1 MKNTYINSQLWIW
14 AIANLFAGIWEIY
27 AYSKRSQLTL
37 EKRTLW
43 DKIHSG
49 QINIRNF
56 WIEGWSEYCKVDSR
70 YIIKPYVWKFE
81 LLNALLAVLFLFA
94 LGCKSYTSLKII
106 LFISIINCLLYFIT
120 LFWEV
125 YFCSDARKNSIT
137 KNNSVKENIKNY
149 SKWWMLPTYYLISGI
164 WLIVPLCLYMN
175 I

>member
-1 MKNTYINSQLWIW
+1 MININCQLWIW
-14 AIANLFAGIWEIY
+14 AIANLLAGIWEIY

-70 YIIKPYVWKFE
+70 YIIKPYVWGFE
-81 LLNALLAVLFLFA
+81 LLNALFAVLFLFS
-94 LGCKSYTSLKII
+94 LGCKSYRTLKII

-125 YFCSDARKNSIT
+125 YYFSDARNGIM
-137 KNNSVKENIKNY
+137 ENIKKY
-149 SKWWMLPTYYLISGI
+149 SKWWMLPIYYLISGI
-164 WLIVPLCLYMN
+164 WLIVPMWLLLS
-175 I
+175 IS

>member
-14 AIANLFAGIWEIY
+14 AIANLLVGIWEIY

-43 DKIHSG
+43 DKIHLG
-49 QINIRNF
+49 QINLHNF

-70 YIIKPYVWKFE
+70 YIIKQYVWGFE

-125 YFCSDARKNSIT
+125 YYFSDARSGI
-137 KNNSVKENIKNY
+137 KENIKNY
-149 SKWWMLPTYYLISGI
+149 SKLWMLPTYYLISGI
-164 WLIVPLCLYMN
+164 WLIVPMWLLLS
-175 I
+175 IS